1 MATEANIKL
10 PNELLAQAQCVTRH
24 GETADD
30 LAAVAVK
37 REIARRLLAKL
48 PDQPSGLTEEQEM
61 ETVVKAVHD
70 YRRGR

>member
-1 MATEANIKL
+1 MAIEANIRL
-10 PNELLAQAQCVTRH
+10 PDELLAQVQRVTRN

-30 LAAVAVK
+30 LAAIAVK
-37 REIARRLLAKL
+37 REVARRLLAKL
-48 PDQPSGLTEEQEM
+48 PDQSSGMTEEQEM